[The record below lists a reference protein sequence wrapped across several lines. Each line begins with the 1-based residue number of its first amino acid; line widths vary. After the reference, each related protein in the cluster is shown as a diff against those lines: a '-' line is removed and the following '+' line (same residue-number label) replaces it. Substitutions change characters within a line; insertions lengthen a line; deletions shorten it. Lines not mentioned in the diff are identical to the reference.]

1 MVHMKGPDLVQAD
14 GPVPCIGGMPAISD
28 YMVLS
33 SFIVFILLNFIQIV
47 SATIEEYSAFR
58 DTTRGSFFIQH
69 LCNVLQDHGH
79 EKNLADIMSIVNR
92 KVNDCSK

>member
-33 SFIVFILLNFIQIV
+33 SYIVFDFVKFYLDCQ
-47 SATIEEYSAFR
+47 
-58 DTTRGSFFIQH
+58 
-69 LCNVLQDHGH
+69 CN
-79 EKNLADIMSIVNR
+79 N
-92 KVNDCSK
+92 